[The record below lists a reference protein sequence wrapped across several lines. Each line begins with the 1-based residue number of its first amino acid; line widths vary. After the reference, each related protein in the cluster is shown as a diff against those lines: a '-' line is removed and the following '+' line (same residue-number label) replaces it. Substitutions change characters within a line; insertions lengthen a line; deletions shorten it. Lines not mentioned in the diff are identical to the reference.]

1 MYWRFITPDPM
12 LNHSP
17 KLRSQER
24 EDDEGAFTVTAL
36 SHDDNGVGQPST
48 RLSPLMHEASK
59 RMSPPPGYPDTSRE
73 CNAP

>member
-12 LNHSP
+12 LNYSP

-36 SHDDNGVGQPST
+36 STTTTVWANLQHDCH
-48 RLSPLMHEASK
+48 R
-59 RMSPPPGYPDTSRE
+59 
-73 CNAP
+73 